1 MFNLLEACRHQE
13 LGLDNLYT
21 YIKDKITKLEIQV
34 TMRRKDGHN
43 CGGFSDLVSDVS
55 EETVTHHGQSTKL
68 VIEQILAE
76 FKTRVDPEDFLQ
88 YLTGLNEEDEE
99 AVKCKQQQR
108 GRLAAAEEL
117 VSRLRNYKNWKVN
130 LQEALIRPGS
140 GLKDLGKKLSSKSKI
155 AESYTKQGIR
165 ISQRSVELL

>member
-1 MFNLLEACRHQE
+1 M
-13 LGLDNLYT
+13 
-21 YIKDKITKLEIQV
+21 
-34 TMRRKDGHN
+34 
-43 CGGFSDLVSDVS
+43 
-55 EETVTHHGQSTKL
+55 
-68 VIEQILAE
+68 
-76 FKTRVDPEDFLQ
+76 
-88 YLTGLNEEDEE
+88 
-99 AVKCKQQQR
+99 KCKQQQR